1 MRHTRLKVQRLKQK
15 DEKYI
20 LCEQQQI
27 KMN

>member
-20 LCEQQQI
+20 LCKQQQI